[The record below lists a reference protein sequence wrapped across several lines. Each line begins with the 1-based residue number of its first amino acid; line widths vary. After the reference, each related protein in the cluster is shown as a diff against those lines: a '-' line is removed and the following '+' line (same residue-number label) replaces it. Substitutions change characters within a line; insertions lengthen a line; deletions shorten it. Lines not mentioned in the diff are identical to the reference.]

1 MVLMH
6 DQRKSNLL
14 DRLVPGMNNFLFM
27 NKVLNDRFEALRPSL
42 ADFGKSFALLALV
55 GLIGCLDRPRT
66 PDAPPAAHLAIAPAE
81 KTLTA
86 GHRAGF
92 SISPQVGPGTRIN
105 WSVLEPGGGGID
117 GSGTYQ
123 APPAEGVYTIQ
134 AALEGSRGALAQAKV
149 TVVPEPEKEI
159 SAPATVP
166 PDAEGQT
173 ATIRPTP
180 HGSYYWAIKGG
191 RITQGKRQDKVTFQ
205 AGHGNAL
212 LLTCTATNPAG
223 DSIRSSR
230 KIRIAPPDSIGIR
243 P

>member
-66 PDAPPAAHLAIAPAE
+66 PD
-81 KTLTA
+81 
-86 GHRAGF
+86 
-92 SISPQVGPGTRIN
+92 
-105 WSVLEPGGGGID
+105 
-117 GSGTYQ
+117 